1 MRQAFHPGPI
11 RRSVGLPGC
20 YRPLDVYGPR
30 FDGSANHEICNAR
43 TGYCAPTSLSNEM
56 RSSNLFYRLHV
67 SGLHFDTTEEGLR
80 HIFSNY
86 GNPMSVSMIRSR
98 NQQLTAFVEFESQY
112 EADNAIMGLHLKPPL
127 NWEVNYTRSNDEV
140 PNHCRRFPSPTM
152 TSGRQPLMYSDMGLH
167 SSNSRQSPRF
177 IEMRGTDSSMVIRPI
192 RNNSMTPEFPT
203 CSVCSIEAL
212 LVCTICKTRYCS
224 PRCQRSDWPSHQS
237 ICKPIP
243 DLVTELPD
251 AFYMN
256 GIGSTTLR
264 SYPNMQNGRTSVAI
278 QQSHDTSS
286 EEFEGSNQLLS
297 VTVHRNL
304 ENGSSTKMCL
314 PEVRSVQS
322 VSNTINPTPQGSSL
336 RSPEWKTNSSQCKLE
351 ISGATSSVSNGAPFQ
366 NNPSNER
373 QREAHWGLPAVS
385 KPRNLPLTIYCPE
398 TPDSPPSH
406 MASQIQSTDAIKLY
420 AAKFSSKQLEKP
432 LDKRNKVVV
441 CSAKSPDELWVQYV
455 CYREELEKVMRNV
468 AVSSP
473 DSDPV
478 INPVEGRPCVAVFPE
493 DSSWYRAQILKVL
506 PGKIKI
512 RYVDFG
518 NTISMPNTPESLRKM
533 EHHISEPPFYAT
545 KVKLADV
552 LPLNGTSWEPDVR
565 LKFKELVE
573 NQPFLMEVVQMDAGV
588 MCVRLKDQ
596 NGLNLSTRL
605 LQEDLVRKATVEIS
619 DELDRIPSVVEI
631 PPKSTAQ
638 QLSVQKPPICSQIPN
653 ENVAT
658 EINNIFQITSRL
670 NGFRFKKLIC
680 ASAPSCEVK
689 SEIVS
694 SVVPSVK
701 SKDEVVPEKSSD
713 ILQQPSSNVFPTN
726 KSENSSPNA
735 VSGPNKVEGTS
746 NANTAS
752 EIFYSDGPFLDLP
765 ESGSFRALII
775 KVEDPKR
782 IYLRVTSE
790 EISTKLAQLEDAMVA
805 YANDLGGSH
814 CPKKNEVCIVRFP
827 NGQWYRAYCAG
838 LDSDGNRYIFQQVDY
853 GEKHTVVASDIRC
866 ISKSLVNFLPFL
878 AHLVILKG
886 TESMDEIE
894 PKLVNRLKKLLHE
907 NTVHDVVVVSCDER
921 SYIVQ
926 IPLINQTLSFEGLI

>member
-1 MRQAFHPGPI
+1 MRQAFHLGPI

-20 YRPLDVYGPR
+20 YRPLEVYGPR
-30 FDGSANHEICNAR
+30 VDGSADHEIYNAR
-43 TGYCAPTSLSNEM
+43 TEYCAPTSLSNEM

-80 HIFSNY
+80 HISSNY

-112 EADNAIMGLHLKPPL
+112 EVDNAIMGLHLKPPL
-127 NWEVNYTRSNDEV
+127 NWEYRSVARVHDL
-140 PNHCRRFPSPTM
+140 
-152 TSGRQPLMYSDMGLH
+152 QD
-167 SSNSRQSPRF
+167 
-177 IEMRGTDSSMVIRPI
+177 PI
-192 RNNSMTPEFPT
+192 LLTKMPEK
-203 CSVCSIEAL
+203 A
-212 LVCTICKTRYCS
+212 
-224 PRCQRSDWPSHQS
+224 
-237 ICKPIP
+237 
-243 DLVTELPD
+243 LVTELPD
-251 AFYMN
+251 AVYMN

-286 EEFEGSNQLLS
+286 EEFVSQHQNNDTIEDSCPYTYLIKGTRSQNQKEGSNQLLS

-304 ENGSSTKMCL
+304 ENGSSTKMCQ

-351 ISGATSSVSNGAPFQ
+351 ISGATSSVSNGAPLQ
-366 NNPSNER
+366 NSPSNER

-398 TPDSPPSH
+398 TSRRRRHSPPSH
-406 MASQIQSTDAIKLY
+406 MASQTQSTDAIKLY

-432 LDKRNKVVV
+432 LDKRTKVVV

-455 CYREELEKVMRNV
+455 CYREELEEVMRNV
-468 AVSSP
+468 TVSSP

-545 KVKLADV
+545 K
-552 LPLNGTSWEPDVR
+552 
-565 LKFKELVE
+565 
-573 NQPFLMEVVQMDAGV
+573 
-588 MCVRLKDQ
+588 
-596 NGLNLSTRL
+596 
-605 LQEDLVRKATVEIS
+605 EDLVRKATVEIS

-638 QLSVQKPPICSQIPN
+638 QLSVQN
-653 ENVAT
+653 EKRDSV
-658 EINNIFQITSRL
+658 L
-670 NGFRFKKLIC
+670 L
-680 ASAPSCEVK
+680 
-689 SEIVS
+689 S
-694 SVVPSVK
+694 SLVPSVK
-701 SKDEVVPEKSSD
+701 SKDGVVPEKSSD
-713 ILQQPSSNVFPTN
+713 LLRQLSSNVFPTN
-726 KSENSSPNA
+726 KSETSSPDA
-735 VSGPNKVEGTS
+735 VSGPNKDEGTS

-752 EIFYSDGPFLDLP
+752 EIFYRDGPFLDLP
-765 ESGSFRALII
+765 TSRSFQALII

-782 IYLRVTSE
+782 IHLRVTSE

-827 NGQWYRAYCAG
+827 NGQWYRAFCAG

-853 GEKHTVVASDIRC
+853 GEKHTVDASDIRC

-886 TESMDEIE
+886 TELMDEIE

-907 NTVHDVVVVSCDER
+907 NTVHDVVVVSCDEG